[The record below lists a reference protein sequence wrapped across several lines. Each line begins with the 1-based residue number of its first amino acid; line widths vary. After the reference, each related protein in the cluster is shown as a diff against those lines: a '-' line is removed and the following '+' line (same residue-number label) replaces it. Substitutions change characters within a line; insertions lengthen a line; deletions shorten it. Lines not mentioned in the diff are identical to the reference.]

1 MCGIPYHAATSYLA
15 KLVKA
20 GHRVAICEQ
29 VEDPALAKGI
39 VKREVVR
46 ILSPGVVTDQHIL
59 DDKTNN
65 YICALSRSQVG
76 KTAMYGLSFL
86 DVSTGECLVGDF
98 EDNSTDCNLILDLL
112 TRLAPSEILI
122 NSQDKSSL
130 NQLLATAALLLPGL
144 CVTERQSYVFQLQ
157 TAKELLHDHFKV
169 VTLDGFGCGHFN
181 LGVIAAGVLLDY
193 IRETQKSA
201 IDHIEKLTPLD
212 ITSYLQIDDASRRNL
227 ELTQTI
233 IGGKREGSLLA
244 IMDHTCTPMGARL
257 LKHNLL
263 FPLQDLAR
271 IVRRQ
276 ESVAFFINR
285 AVCEKICG
293 SS

>member
-122 NSQDKSSL
+122 NSQDKSFL
-130 NQLLATAALLLPGL
+130 NQLLATARH
-144 CVTERQSYVFQLQ
+144 CSSQVF
-157 TAKELLHDHFKV
+157 
-169 VTLDGFGCGHFN
+169 
-181 LGVIAAGVLLDY
+181 
-193 IRETQKSA
+193 
-201 IDHIEKLTPLD
+201 
-212 ITSYLQIDDASRRNL
+212 ASPNVNHMFF
-227 ELTQTI
+227 
-233 IGGKREGSLLA
+233 SF
-244 IMDHTCTPMGARL
+244 RL
-257 LKHNLL
+257 LKNCCMTIS
-263 FPLQDLAR
+263 R
-271 IVRRQ
+271 
-276 ESVAFFINR
+276 
-285 AVCEKICG
+285 VCH
-293 SS
+293 S